1 MAWDAAVPGDSD
13 KIRNAP
19 AQIRGNWQ
27 GMIDGEVP
35 HEAIQAVNA
44 TDPTEIS
51 GSAFLLA
58 KTASGVTNWYFRC
71 DDGATNAYQLT
82 NIVSG
87 NEATFGTNTT
97 YTANNTGG
105 YTFLPGGLIL
115 FYGTITLSST
125 DTVTFPFAYPSG
137 NPPFSITLSLQRS
150 SGTVSVKNSPA
161 PSSTG
166 FEVVSGSGAT
176 SGYKVYYMAI
186 GN

>member
-1 MAWDAAVPGDSD
+1 MAWDKDVPGDSD

-19 AQIRGNWQ
+19 TQIRSNWQ

-44 TDPTEIS
+44 SDPTEIS

-87 NEATFGTNTT
+87 NEATFGTNTNYSGT
-97 YTANNTGG
+97 LDGG
-105 YTFLPGGLIL
+105 WSFLPGGLIIQ
-115 FYGTITLSST
+115 YGSGTSSSSST
-125 DTVTFPFAYPSG
+125 TVTFPIAFPSG
-137 NPPFSITLSLQRS
+137 NPPFSITVTPERNAASASAVDASTIPTS
-150 SGTVSVKNSPA
+150 SQFIFKSNT
-161 PSSTG
+161 SSSRK
-166 FEVVSGSGAT
+166 FYWV
-176 SGYKVYYMAI
+176 AI